1 MVQRRRSLQ
10 WAVPHEPS
18 SLDTGESGLQTSPP
32 AMPLLFLSL
41 FSSILGLSILFPV
54 LAPLGR
60 ELHLTEAQIG
70 LVSTSYALMQF
81 VMSPVWGRASERR
94 GRKPVL
100 LTGVIGF
107 GVGFLLLGLV
117 VEAGARGLISG
128 VPLLAAMVTAR
139 MIGGAL
145 SSATIPTA
153 QAWAADLTSRENR
166 TSGMAV
172 IGAAFGLAIIFG
184 PVIGGLVS
192 HSFGLLAPIWFSVII
207 AALNA
212 ILVATTLR
220 EPERHL
226 ERTPPG
232 ELRSVLGKARDLLAI
247 GFVSTFA
254 SVLMEQTI
262 AFAFED
268 RLSLAHE
275 ETPIYVGSALGCYGV
290 VAVFAQ
296 GFLVRRM
303 QIPAG
308 RLLLLG
314 LPLTMTGMGLLVFA
328 SDFPMLV
335 LAMALQGLGQGL
347 VMPGVTSALSL
358 SVGDGDQG
366 AVAGANSSAQG
377 LGRLL
382 GPLVGP
388 TLYGVSHELPFAA
401 SAALLFCVA
410 LFVSARRSVRTI
422 GAAPAS

>member
-1 MVQRRRSLQ
+1 
-10 WAVPHEPS
+10 
-18 SLDTGESGLQTSPP
+18 
-32 AMPLLFLSL
+32 MPLLFLSL

-81 VMSPVWGRASERR
+81 VMSPYWGRRSEKT

-107 GVGFLLLGLV
+107 GIGFLLLGVAVELGLRHILV
-117 VEAGARGLISG
+117 GL
-128 VPLLAAMVTAR
+128 PLLAAMVVAR

-172 IGAAFGLAIIFG
+172 IGASFGLAIIFG
-184 PVIGGLVS
+184 PVIGGVVS
-192 HSFGLLAPIWFSVII
+192 HYFGLFAPIWFSVII

-212 ILVATTLR
+212 VLVATSLK
-220 EPERHL
+220 EPPRH
-226 ERTPPG
+226 EVRTSAG
-232 ELRSVLGKARDLLAI
+232 TFRSVLGKARELLAI

-268 RLSLAHE
+268 RLGLSHE
-275 ETPIYVGSALGCYGV
+275 ETPLYVGSALGCYGV

-296 GFLVRRM
+296 GILVRRF

-308 RLLLLG
+308 RLLMMG

-328 SDFPMLV
+328 HDYPLLV
-335 LAMALQGLGQGL
+335 AAMALQGLGQGL

-358 SVGDGDQG
+358 CVGDGDQG

-388 TLYGVSHELPFAA
+388 TLYQLSPELPFAS
-401 SAALLFCVA
+401 SAVLLFCVVSFVA
-410 LFVSARRSVRTI
+410 LRGSVRSI
-422 GAAPAS
+422 GQPQRS

>member
-1 MVQRRRSLQ
+1 MRRHRTQPRPL
-10 WAVPHEPS
+10 
-18 SLDTGESGLQTSPP
+18 
-32 AMPLLFLSL
+32 AMALLFLSL

-54 LAPLGR
+54 LGPLGR
-60 ELHLTEAQIG
+60 ELDLSEAQIG

-81 VMSPVWGRASERR
+81 LMSPYWGRQSESR

-107 GVGFLLLGLV
+107 GVGFALLGGV
-117 VEAGARGLISG
+117 AEAGSRRLLVGM
-128 VPLLAAMVTAR
+128 PLLGALVAAR

-153 QAWAADLTSRENR
+153 QAWAADLTTRENR
-166 TSGMAV
+166 TSGMAI
-172 IGAAFGLAIIFG
+172 IGASFGLAIIFG
-184 PVIGGLVS
+184 PVIGGVVS
-192 HSFGLLAPIWFSVII
+192 HYFGLFAPIWFSVII

-212 ILVATTLR
+212 ILVATSLPEPARHEHR
-220 EPERHL
+220 EPPGGF
-226 ERTPPG
+226 RT
-232 ELRSVLGKARDLLAI
+232 VLGKAGELLAI

-268 RLSLAHE
+268 RLGLSHAA
-275 ETPIYVGSALGCYGV
+275 TPLYVGAALGCYGV
-290 VAVFAQ
+290 VAVLAQ
-296 GFLVRRM
+296 GVLVRRF

-314 LPLTMTGMGLLVFA
+314 LPLTITGMGLLVFA
-328 SDFPMLV
+328 SDFPLLV

-358 SVGDGDQG
+358 SVGDGEQG

-382 GPLVGP
+382 GPLAGP
-388 TLYGVSHELPFAA
+388 ALYQFSPELPFAA
-401 SAALLFCVA
+401 SAVLLFCVLA
-410 LFVSARRSVRTI
+410 FVGLRGTVRSI
-422 GAAPAS
+422 GAPPAAPPAA